1 MTTERRAQRVAAAT
15 VIASV
20 TFGIML
26 VNTSEPA
33 AAVAETQRALT
44 GFDSLSTEQDGSGVV
59 VAVVDT
65 GVDLDHP
72 DFAGH
77 LAPGWDFVDSDDQP
91 DDPNGHG
98 THVAGIVTG
107 NSGAGAGGL
116 APGATIMPVRVL
128 DADGYGSL
136 TAIASGIQW
145 AADHGA
151 TVINLSFGDSGR
163 LDRIRKDGPVA
174 AAIRKVS
181 DRAVVIVAAGN
192 DSQFEQLFRA
202 SVPALVVVAVDDAGE
217 PAVFTNVGDPRA
229 IAAPGIEVLSAA
241 PLDASTLFPDG
252 TNGTAALSGT
262 SMAAPFV
269 TAAAAIVLQAG
280 ATPEEVAELLRATA
294 QPNADPRTG
303 AGVIN
308 AKAAVDAVPAPADP
322 QSRPSPSPTDGSL
335 ATAAESEDDPEDRG
349 RFLTLAILA
358 IVLLAPVTVVAA
370 VYAVRRR

>member
-1 MTTERRAQRVAAAT
+1 M

-20 TFGIML
+20 MSGIML
-26 VNTSEPA
+26 VTAVEPT
-33 AAVAETQRALT
+33 AAVAQTQRALT
-44 GFDSLSTEQDGSGVV
+44 GFDSLSSEQDGSGMV

-72 DFAGH
+72 ALADR
-77 LAPGWDFVDSDDQP
+77 LAPGWDFVDSDDRP

-107 NSGAGAGGL
+107 TTSAGEDGL

-136 TAIASGIQW
+136 TAIASGIEW

-163 LDRIRKDGPVA
+163 LDRLRKDGPVA

-192 DSQFEQLFRA
+192 DSQFEQIFRA
-202 SVPALVVVAVDDAGE
+202 SVPALVVVAVDDAGT
-217 PAVFTNVGDPRA
+217 PAAFTNVGDPRA
-229 IAAPGIEVLSAA
+229 IAAPGIEVLSTA
-241 PLDASTLFPDG
+241 PLDASTLFPGG

-280 ATPEEVAELLRATA
+280 ATPGEVAELLRATA
-294 QPNADPRTG
+294 QPNGDPRTG
-303 AGVIN
+303 AGIVN
-308 AKAAVDAVPAPADP
+308 AWAAADAVSPRAQPQSTPVSSSTAGSPAP
-322 QSRPSPSPTDGSL
+322 
-335 ATAAESEDDPEDRG
+335 AAESENENVPEDPG
-349 RFLTLAILA
+349 RIPTLAILA
-358 IVLLAPVTVVAA
+358 IVLLALVTVFA
-370 VYAVRRR
+370 VVPAKRRR